1 MRFSTDVRLA
11 CDDIM
16 TCYSAK
22 AKSNGFTHRTSA
34 AIRVGDRRWTL
45 RMKSGG
51 DILLPETDMAAALAQ
66 LNQMQI
72 SHKLLDRPYA
82 RLDMRTS
89 GTLILRPTTEV
100 LSVNA
105 SSSAVKSARGV

>member
-1 MRFSTDVRLA
+1 
-11 CDDIM
+11 
-16 TCYSAK
+16 
-22 AKSNGFTHRTSA
+22 
-34 AIRVGDRRWTL
+34 VGNRRWTL

-51 DILLPETDMAAALAQ
+51 DILLPEADMSVALAQ
-66 LNQMQI
+66 LNQLQV
-72 SHKLLDRPYA
+72 SQKLLDRPYA

-105 SSSAVKSARGV
+105 SISAAKSARGV